1 MTLALVTSLF
11 YLTLGLILLLFGL
24 LILRENPRQQ
34 LNRVTGVMIMLAGTA
49 PVFAAF
55 GLMLQ
60 NLSAVR
66 IDLNWFRKLFL
77 VWEFFFPQMFLF
89 TTLYPRPVEWFRR
102 HRFLRFAIFLPHVVH
117 FGLVMAFSSPEQI
130 QNLLPLQGLTDR
142 FGLLVQPLVILVG
155 LFLNL
160 LSLIYQFHANFFALI
175 NLLYIVGAN
184 ILLTLGYRGIK
195 AGRFRRQV
203 AIVLWGIRASVGLYA
218 VAILFP
224 ALNLF
229 ATSRTAQFSLIT
241 AALLIGCGSIGWAII
256 RYQFLDIRLII
267 RRGLVFSLASA
278 VLVGV
283 YLQIY
288 RVGKAMITRA
298 FGAEIPVFEILFILV
313 AMFLFQPVL
322 GLFERLI
329 EKLFMRD
336 RMDYRNVLK
345 DLSHDILTTIDPAA
359 LRAKVARTLME
370 SQSVES
376 VELFHAAADGR
387 FVPFGAA
394 EGPSFRPRAEVIDR
408 LKEAGGPIEF
418 DFLAQAVRDE
428 RALDVLRRSEASL
441 LIPLVARDRLV
452 GLLSLGRKVAR
463 TRFTSEDLTLLSV
476 LGNQTAIAVENSRL
490 YNETLEKQRIEEDL
504 QLAREIQRNLLP
516 KSRPHSRH
524 FELAGLNLPSREVG
538 GDYYDFIPLD
548 GDRMGIVIGDISG
561 KGVPAAILMSNLQA
575 AFRISAMHARTTAE
589 AVRAVNN
596 QIVQTTA
603 VEKFATLFYGVFD
616 PATNA
621 FEYTNAGHNFPY
633 HWKRGNRPAPLREGG
648 LVVGVVRDAAYRSA
662 STTLGPGD
670 ILVLYT
676 DGVTEARNRAE
687 EEYGEARLL
696 ETVAACVDRPA
707 EGILDSIL
715 DSVVRFSGTE
725 SQSDDLTLVVMK
737 MK

>member
-1 MTLALVTSLF
+1 MSLVLVTSLF
-11 YLTLGLILLLFGL
+11 YLTLGVILLLFGL
-24 LILRENPRQQ
+24 VILRENPRQH
-34 LNRVTGVMIMLAGTA
+34 LNRVTGIMIMLAGTA

-60 NLSAVR
+60 NVSAVQM
-66 IDLNWFRKLFL
+66 DLNWFRKLFL
-77 VWEFFFPQMFLF
+77 IWEFFFPQMFLF
-89 TTLYPRPVEWFRR
+89 TTVYPRPVEWFRR
-102 HRFLRFAIFLPHVVH
+102 HPFLRYAIFLPHVVH
-117 FGLVMAFSSPEQI
+117 FGLVMAFSSPQQI
-130 QNLLPLQGLTDR
+130 QNLLPLHALTER

-175 NLLYIVGAN
+175 NLLYIIGAN
-184 ILLTLGYRGIK
+184 ILLTLGYRGLK
-195 AGRFRRQV
+195 EGRFRRQV

-224 ALNLF
+224 SMNLF

-241 AALLIGCGSIGWAII
+241 AALLIGCGSIGWAIV

-283 YLQIY
+283 YLQVY
-288 RVGKAMITRA
+288 RVGKAMIMRA
-298 FGAEIPVFEILFILV
+298 FGAEIPVFEILFILI

-322 GLFERLI
+322 SLFERLI
-329 EKLFMRD
+329 ERLFMRD

-359 LRAKVARTLME
+359 LRAKVVRTLME

-376 VELFHAAADGR
+376 VELFHATPDGR
-387 FVPFGAA
+387 FAPFGAGG
-394 EGPSFRPRAEVIDR
+394 GPSFKPRGEWIDT
-408 LKEAGGPIEF
+408 LKEAGGPMEF
-418 DFLAQAVRDE
+418 DQLAQTVRDE
-428 RALDVLRRSEASL
+428 RTLDILRRQGASL
-441 LIPLVARDRLV
+441 LIPLVAHDRLV

-463 TRFTSEDLTLLSV
+463 TRFSAEDLTLLSV
-476 LGNQTAIAVENSRL
+476 LGNQAAIAVENARL

-516 KSRPHSRH
+516 KSQPQSPH

-538 GDYYDFIPLD
+538 GDYYDFIPLE
-548 GDRMGIVIGDISG
+548 GNRMGIVIGDISG

-575 AFRISAMHARTTAE
+575 AFRISAIHARTTAE
-589 AVRAVNN
+589 AVHVVNN

-616 PATNA
+616 PKTNT
-621 FEYTNAGHNFPY
+621 FEYTNAGHNFPF
-633 HWKRGNRPAPLREGG
+633 HWNREKQPTPLREGG
-648 LVVGVVRDAAYRSA
+648 LVVGVVKDAAYRSA
-662 STTLGPGD
+662 TTMLGSDD
-670 ILVLYT
+670 ILVFYT
-676 DGVTEARNRAE
+676 DGVTEARNGEE
-687 EEYGEARLL
+687 EEYGETRLL
-696 ETVAACVDRPA
+696 ETVASCVDRTA
-707 EGILDSIL
+707 DAILGSIL
-715 DSVVRFSGTE
+715 DSVIRFSGSET
-725 SQSDDLTLVVMK
+725 QSDDLTLVVMK
-737 MK
+737 VK